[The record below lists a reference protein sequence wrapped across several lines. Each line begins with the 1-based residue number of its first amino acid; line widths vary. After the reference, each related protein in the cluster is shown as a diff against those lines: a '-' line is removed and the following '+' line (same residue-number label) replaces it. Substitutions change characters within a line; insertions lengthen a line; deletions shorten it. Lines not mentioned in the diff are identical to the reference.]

1 MSRHRKDAGGR
12 QAGFTLIEII
22 VTIAIIGM
30 VFALAGSF
38 INFSF
43 TSEKKV
49 EREYELQSE
58 MRRAT
63 ELLNH
68 SIRDATVTFV
78 MPGYVSS
85 DTIKDDWSYFGV
97 SEDGSEFVQYVW
109 TEDPDGSNGRH
120 EKNVVISKRDGTKY
134 SLVLNNKTKT
144 KLVGYK
150 LELQKDDGRIL
161 SVSSTLAAIN
171 SVAVDYNSSEKNPAA
186 VIAYRTDER
195 PKPGEN
201 KKVTIV
207 ISMVIDD
214 SGSMGY
220 AMDGSY
226 PTYNNKARKTIMKAK
241 ADALID
247 SFTDNVVLGVVR
259 FSSDANGPSALIK
272 LTDESTKIA
281 VKNSIPTNAN
291 GGTNTG
297 DGLRRAY
304 YQLKSYVKTSPD
316 EEVLYYIILLTD
328 GNPTYYSHT
337 AGTRKYRNNDRA
349 VAEEDYQID
358 NLNID
363 DRGGTGSSDPYSNSL
378 NYTKVVGERLLRADA
393 GLNIRTFVIG
403 FSGVSADIDK
413 AITIAANCNP
423 AGTDK
428 KEIYFEADSEESLG
442 IAFDAIKE
450 SMLSEYWH
458 IYGPYGKPEEQ

>member
-1 MSRHRKDAGGR
+1 MSSHQEDRGKRK
-12 QAGFTLIEII
+12 AGFTLVEII
-22 VTIAIIGM
+22 VTIVLIGM
-30 VFALAGSF
+30 VITLAGSF

-49 EREYELQSE
+49 ENEYELQSE
-58 MRRAT
+58 MRLAT
-63 ELLNH
+63 ELLNN
-68 SIRDATVTFV
+68 SIRNATVTFV
-78 MPGYVSS
+78 MPGSVSP
-85 DTIKDDWSYFGV
+85 DTIEDDWSYFGV
-97 SEDGSEFVQYVW
+97 TEDGTEFVQYIW
-109 TEDPDGSNGRH
+109 TEEPDGSNGRH
-120 EKNVVISKRDGTKY
+120 EKKVVISQRDGTIY
-134 SLVLNNKTKT
+134 SLIFNNKDKT
-144 KLVGYK
+144 KLVGYD
-150 LELQKDDGRIL
+150 LILQKVDGRSL

-171 SVAVDYNSSEKNPAA
+171 SVAVDYNSSEENPAA

-220 AMDGSY
+220 NMNGGS
-226 PTYNNKARKTIMKAK
+226 PTFYNKARKTIMKTK

-259 FSSDANGPSALIK
+259 FASDANYPSGLTK

-281 VKNSIPTNAN
+281 VKSSIPTNAN

-304 YQLKSYVKTSPD
+304 YQLKSYTKSSPD

-328 GNPTYYSHT
+328 GNPTFYSHT
-337 AGTRKYRNNDRA
+337 AGYYKYRYNDKA
-349 VAEEDYQID
+349 VVTSDYQIND
-358 NLNID
+358 SNID
-363 DRGGTGSSDPYSNSL
+363 DRGGTGSSDPYNNSL
-378 NYTKVVGERLLRADA
+378 NYTQTVGERLLRTDT

-403 FSGVSADIDK
+403 FSGVSSEITK
-413 AITIAANCNP
+413 AKTIASNCNP
-423 AGTDK
+423 VGTDINK
-428 KEIYFEADSEESLG
+428 LYFEANSEESLG
-442 IAFDAIKE
+442 IALDAIKE

-458 IYGPYGKPEEQ
+458 IYGPYGNPVE

>member
-1 MSRHRKDAGGR
+1 MGRHQENRVR
-12 QAGFTLIEII
+12 WNAGFTLVEVI
-22 VTIAIIGM
+22 VAIALIGM
-30 VFALAGSF
+30 VITLAGSF

-49 EREYELQSE
+49 ESEYDLQSE
-58 MRRAT
+58 MRLAT
-63 ELLNH
+63 ELLNQ
-68 SIRDATVTFV
+68 SIRNATVTFV
-78 MPGYVSS
+78 MPGSVSPE
-85 DTIKDDWSYFGV
+85 TIEDDWSYYGV
-97 SEDGSEFVQYVW
+97 TEDGSEFVQYLW

-120 EKNVVISKRDGTKY
+120 EKKVIISQREGTQY
-134 SLVLNNKTKT
+134 SLLFSNKNQT
-144 KLVGYK
+144 KLVGYD
-150 LELQKDDGRIL
+150 LVLQKEDGRSL
-161 SVSSTLAAIN
+161 AVSSTLAAIN
-171 SVAVDYNSSEKNPAA
+171 SVAVDYSSSEENPAS

-220 AMDGSY
+220 NMNGGSPSY
-226 PTYNNKARKTIMKAK
+226 YNKARKTIMKAK

-259 FSSDANGPSALIK
+259 FASDANYPSGLTK

-281 VKNSIPTNAN
+281 VKGTIPTNAN

-304 YQLKSYVKTSPD
+304 YQLKSYTKSTPD

-328 GNPTYYSHT
+328 GNPTFYSHT
-337 AGTRKYRNNDRA
+337 AGSYKYRYNDK
-349 VAEEDYQID
+349 VVSTNDYQVD
-358 NLNID
+358 HRNID

-378 NYTKVVGERLLRADA
+378 NYTKIVGERLLRMDTDM
-393 GLNIRTFVIG
+393 NIRTFVIG
-403 FSGVSADIDK
+403 FSGVSSEINK
-413 AITIAANCNP
+413 AKTIAANCNP
-423 AGTDK
+423 VGADIDTL
-428 KEIYFEADSEESLG
+428 YFEASSEESLG

-450 SMLSEYWH
+450 AMLSEYWH
-458 IYGPYGKPEEQ
+458 IYGPYGKPEE